1 MLLGFC
7 FYINKNIIFK
17 KETKN
22 GKERDH
28 RKKNPKLHG

>member
-7 FYINKNIIFK
+7 FYINKIIFK

-22 GKERDH
+22 GKRRDH
-28 RKKNPKLHG
+28 RKKSPKLHG